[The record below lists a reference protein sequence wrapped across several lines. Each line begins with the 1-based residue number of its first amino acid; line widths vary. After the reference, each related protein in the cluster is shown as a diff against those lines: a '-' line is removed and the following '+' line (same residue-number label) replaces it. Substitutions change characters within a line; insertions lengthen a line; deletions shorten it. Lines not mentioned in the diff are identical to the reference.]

1 MGRNPKLNWTESLEQ
16 YTTTID
22 GVFHRLGT
30 DKAIAER
37 EFHFLLNKADLGE
50 SVDKNPPFAE
60 IADQWLAQV
69 KENHAEDRYRLC
81 KDRLE
86 EFVRFIGLG
95 VRVRD
100 LRASHVNRW
109 IEAKKQPTLKERVK
123 GQRVTCIASAGTE
136 RNYKSI
142 ILAVLNWAT
151 KPKVRLIA
159 SNPLRGMLELPEG
172 EARGGNVVWEQRVYE
187 QVLRVANP
195 AFADVVR
202 ILAMTG
208 ARPSTVCRVEA
219 RHYKPNLKIWD
230 VQDLYKNRKHKNKYV
245 RRIWLLPDALELVE
259 KKNREQPTGP
269 IFRNAHGRPWTSDTL
284 GVYLYQLQ
292 TKFKDTKNLEWPE
305 KLYMYGLRHS
315 FATKFIVAH
324 PDKLEY
330 LRELLGHKDLKM
342 IRQHYGHLFDE
353 HAAIH
358 GVLDGFKV
366 F

>member
-1 MGRNPKLNWTESLEQ
+1 MARKPKLNWTESLEQ

-30 DKAIAER
+30 DKTIAER
-37 EFHFLLNKADLGE
+37 QFHFLLNKADLGE

-60 IADQWLAQV
+60 VADQWLAHV

-86 EFVRFIGLG
+86 EFVRSIGLG

-109 IEAKKQPTLKERVK
+109 IEDKKQPTLKEKVK

-172 EARGGNVVWEQRVYE
+172 EARGGDVLWDAKVYE

-202 ILAMTG
+202 VLALTG

-219 RHYKPNLKIWD
+219 RHFRPDLKLWD
-230 VQDLYKNRKHKNKYV
+230 VEDLYKLRLNKNKYV
-245 RRIWLLPDALELVE
+245 KRIWLVSEAIELVE
-259 KKNREQPTGP
+259 KKNGQHPNGP
-269 IFRNAHGRPWTSDTL
+269 IFRNAHGRPWTSASL

-292 TKFKDTKNLEWPE
+292 NKFKDTKNLEWPE
-305 KLYMYGLRHS
+305 KLYLYGLRHS
-315 FATKFIVAH
+315 FATKFIVAN

-330 LRELLGHKDLKM
+330 LRVLLGHKDLKM
-342 IRQHYGHLFDE
+342 IRQHYGHLCDE
-353 HAAIH
+353 HAAVH
-358 GVLDGFKV
+358 NVLDGFKV